1 MRLTGCGRR
10 LQPGTEVAAQERAPP
25 SVTQGHVWLS
35 SPVPAAAEAA
45 GRGAGPAESGRATR
59 CAATFRVPSGTLC
72 RGRTRWPLKSES
84 AQRGR
89 VLPLEGALRPAAGAS
104 SVPLGEGDRRP
115 GGFRVP
121 CNSHSSS
128 VLTCHSLLSTGP
140 RDLENREHKTPGSKT
155 PGC

>member
-45 GRGAGPAESGRATR
+45 GRGAGPAESGQATR
-59 CAATFRVPSGTLC
+59 CAATFHVPSGTLC

-89 VLPLEGALRPAAGAS
+89 VLPLEGALRAAAGRPRCHWGR
-104 SVPLGEGDRRP
+104 VTEGL
-115 GGFRVP
+115 GGFGSPATPTAALCLRVIH
-121 CNSHSSS
+121 CYLQ
-128 VLTCHSLLSTGP
+128 VLAI
-140 RDLENREHKTPGSKT
+140 
-155 PGC
+155 